1 MANNLVNVIFKIKR
15 GVTSALTAYK
25 TVLED
30 GELVAELNSNGNRY
44 LKIGDGSNT
53 LTNCKDIST
62 KYADSSNS
70 PTKATEDES
79 GNNIKKTY
87 GSSLT
92 CSGKT
97 ISLVSKTNEV
107 LSSVTV
113 GTENG
118 GVETVVDTTQP
129 NSPTKGLIWIDDAV

>member
-1 MANNLVNVIFKIKR
+1 MAKNLVNVIFKIKR

-30 GELVAELNSNGNRY
+30 GELIAELNSNGNRY
-44 LKIGDGSNT
+44 LKIGDGSNIW
-53 LTNCKDIST
+53 TNCKDISA
-62 KYADSSNS
+62 KYADSADSA
-70 PTKATEDES
+70 TKATGDES

-97 ISLVSKTNEV
+97 ISLVSKTDEV
-107 LSSVTV
+107 LSSITV